1 MKPNE
6 LRQSLNGL
14 KERIENEVF
23 LYNLFSTEINILK
36 IEMNNQPNLEE
47 IFPGIEPLIST
58 SRRNSADRHFK
69 NASLDPYFSCESMMH
84 NTLPSQQQHQQSSRR
99 SSRKSI
105 QRSREELAELELAEI
120 DRDYN
125 FSSSL
130 GNVKIDLDD
139 LGAILGGTSI
149 TVANDD

>member
-1 MKPNE
+1 M
-6 LRQSLNGL
+6 
-14 KERIENEVF
+14 
-23 LYNLFSTEINILK
+23 
-36 IEMNNQPNLEE
+36 
-47 IFPGIEPLIST
+47 
-58 SRRNSADRHFK
+58 
-69 NASLDPYFSCESMMH
+69 DPYFTCESMMQ
-84 NTLPSQQQHQQSSRR
+84 NTLPTQKQVEKEARSRR
-99 SSRKSI
+99 SSRRSL
-105 QRSREELAELELAEI
+105 QRSREELEEI

>member
-1 MKPNE
+1 
-6 LRQSLNGL
+6 
-14 KERIENEVF
+14 
-23 LYNLFSTEINILK
+23 
-36 IEMNNQPNLEE
+36 MNNQPNLEE

-69 NASLDPYFSCESMMH
+69 KASLDPYFSCESMMQ
-84 NTLPSQQQHQQSSRR
+84 NTLPTQQQFQQSSRR

-105 QRSREELAELELAEI
+105 QRSREELAEI

>member
-1 MKPNE
+1 M
-6 LRQSLNGL
+6 Q
-14 KERIENEVF
+14 
-23 LYNLFSTEINILK
+23 
-36 IEMNNQPNLEE
+36 
-47 IFPGIEPLIST
+47 
-58 SRRNSADRHFK
+58 
-69 NASLDPYFSCESMMH
+69 
-84 NTLPSQQQHQQSSRR
+84 NTLPTQQQFEKSSRR
-99 SSRKSI
+99 SSRKSLA
-105 QRSREELAELELAEI
+105 RSREELEEI